1 MGGLPPVAFPH
12 AYLPRPQERNANWP
26 CSVAMQ
32 NVLSGNP
39 SGLSAPAG
47 DASCEKGGF
56 GLIEDLEVRG
66 NIAKNVS
73 QVPNDR
79 LAISD
84 RQNRPLLCTPHR
96 SDVDD
101 RRRRILPESLT
112 DVVDP

>member
-1 MGGLPPVAFPH
+1 
-12 AYLPRPQERNANWP
+12 
-26 CSVAMQ
+26 MQ

-84 RQNRPLLCTPHR
+84 PQNRPLLCTPHR